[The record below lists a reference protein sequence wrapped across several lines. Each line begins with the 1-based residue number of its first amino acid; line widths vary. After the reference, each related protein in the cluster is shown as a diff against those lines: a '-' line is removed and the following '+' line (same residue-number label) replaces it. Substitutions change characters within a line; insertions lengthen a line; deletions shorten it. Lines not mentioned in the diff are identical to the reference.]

1 MKIEEVS
8 IHARPVGRSCG
19 CRVLPE
25 CDIIVQPRLA
35 GETLRRLDNEKL
47 ILVEVLPTCWKR
59 IAKYHRKDCEGFN
72 PSRTK
77 ICGLTERESRPI
89 RARKLLLRREL
100 SETKRD
106 KDFVSLVRL
115 NETFVWSVYR

>member
-1 MKIEEVS
+1 MEIEEVS

-72 PSRTK
+72 PCNDIFDFNNPLLGT
-77 ICGLTERESRPI
+77 CHHQLT
-89 RARKLLLRREL
+89 
-100 SETKRD
+100 
-106 KDFVSLVRL
+106 F
-115 NETFVWSVYR
+115 